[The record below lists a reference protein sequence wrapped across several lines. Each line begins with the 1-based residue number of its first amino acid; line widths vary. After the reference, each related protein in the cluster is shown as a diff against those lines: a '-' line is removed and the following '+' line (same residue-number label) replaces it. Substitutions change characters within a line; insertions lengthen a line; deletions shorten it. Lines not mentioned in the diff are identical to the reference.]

1 MAEETK
7 VKTASTANKQEQ
19 PVNGKVKKLTL
30 LNVIAAMFTSIFLI
44 DSIVPAA
51 AAGSSTVIWYLIIG
65 IAFYIPYGLITAEFS
80 SKIPDEGGVYAWVK
94 TTLGVGTAKRVS
106 WYYWVNVGIWAP
118 SIALYI
124 SQLMVYMWF
133 PGLMEN
139 PTAYNWITVILA
151 IGFMWASLA
160 FSYFPISENVI
171 LFNSATVG
179 KVIIVGFLFLGAVVY
194 IAGGGESQTDFSTIP
209 DEFSSVGVWIMFMP
223 ALVYNILGLEAIAG
237 EAANIDNPKKN
248 MARATI
254 ITTLLLLVFYIL
266 TTLCVQVLFD
276 TSEGLDLTG
285 IMAALITAFGGTT
298 ANPNFMGYA
307 LINILGM
314 IFIFTMFIETMGW
327 VSGANAGISESA
339 ENEEVPAVFKWENK
353 NGMPFKSTILLGIIG
368 TVELLV
374 FTGIQQIVAPDVAG
388 GGDLF
393 WSLFA
398 ASSNI
403 LFLAYFLM
411 FAAYIKAKLTGEL
424 DKYDGYSNNKLL
436 GVSMAILASV
446 VLAITWFLLLWAPGY
461 DLITQTLPIVISVVI
476 AMLAGEVCFVLANKK
491 YKINKAKKGSAVK
504 VEE

>member
-7 VKTASTANKQEQ
+7 VKTASTANKDEQ

-51 AAGSSTVIWYLIIG
+51 AAGSSTVIWYAIIG

-124 SQLMVYMWF
+124 SQLMVFMWF
-133 PGLMEN
+133 PALLDS
-139 PTAYNWITVILA
+139 PAAYNWITVILA
-151 IGFMWASLA
+151 IMFMWASLA
-160 FSYFPISENVI
+160 FSYFPISENAV
-171 LFNSATVG
+171 LFNAATIG
-179 KVIIVGFLFLGAVVY
+179 KVVIVGFLFLGAIVWL
-194 IAGGGESQTDFSTIP
+194 AEGNETQTDFGKIP
-209 DEFSSVGVWIMFMP
+209 EEFGSVGVWIMFMP

-237 EAANIDNPKKN
+237 EAANIENPKKN

-254 ITTLLLLVFYIL
+254 ITTLLLLVFYII
-266 TTLCVQVLFD
+266 TTLAVQVLFD
-276 TSEGLDLTG
+276 TANGLDLTG
-285 IMAALITAFGGTT
+285 IMVALITAFG
-298 ANPNFMGYA
+298 ANGMGYA
-307 LINILGM
+307 LVNLLGM

-339 ENEEVPAVFKWENK
+339 DNEEVPAVFSWTNK

-368 TVELLV
+368 TVELLT
-374 FTGIQQIVAPDVAG
+374 FTGIQQMVAPDVAG

-403 LFLAYFLM
+403 LFLSYFIM
-411 FAAYIKAKLTGEL
+411 FAAYIKAKLTGQL
-424 DKYDGYSNNKLL
+424 DGYEGYSNNKFL
-436 GVSMAILASV
+436 GLIMAFLAAT
-446 VLAITWFLLLWAPGY
+446 VLGITWFLLLWAPGY
-461 DLITQTLPIVISVVI
+461 DIMTQTLPIVISVVV
-476 AMLAGEVCFVLANKK
+476 AMLVGEVCFIIAKKK
-491 YKINKAKKGSAVK
+491 YGNKNSKKGTTAK
-504 VEE
+504 VEKQ